1 MNTIFKEMIKDAEKA
16 SKKIKPISKKKIV
29 SMLCEISQD
38 FDENDLMRL
47 SKRNLQLILGLL
59 RQQ

>member
-16 SKKIKPISKKKIV
+16 SKRIKPISKKKIV
-29 SMLCEISQD
+29 SLLCEISQD
-38 FDENDLMRL
+38 FDKKDLMRL

>member
-1 MNTIFKEMIKDAEKA
+1 MNTIFKEMLKDAEKA
-16 SKKIKPISKKKIV
+16 SKRIKPLSKKKIV

>member
-1 MNTIFKEMIKDAEKA
+1 MNTIFKEMLKDAEKA
-16 SKKIKPISKKKIV
+16 SKRIKPLSKKKIV
-29 SMLCEISQD
+29 SILCEISQD

>member
-1 MNTIFKEMIKDAEKA
+1 MNRVFKEMLKDAEKA
-16 SKKIKPISKKKIV
+16 SKSIKPIPKKKIV

>member
-1 MNTIFKEMIKDAEKA
+1 MIKDAEKA
-16 SKKIKPISKKKIV
+16 SKRIKPISKKKIV
-29 SMLCEISQD
+29 SLLCEISQD
-38 FDENDLMRL
+38 FDKKDLMRL

>member
-1 MNTIFKEMIKDAEKA
+1 MLKDAEKA
-16 SKKIKPISKKKIV
+16 SKSIKPIPKKKIV